1 MSAVSSLGNKVIYRY
16 LGFRF
21 QTFVKQ
27 NASIILSP
35 FPKGLGPFQLSKNPS
50 HTPSCIYLI
59 SGNKPCPMISN
70 LFQYMHKVSYI
81 QEIIQLSLT

>member
-1 MSAVSSLGNKVIYRY
+1 MYAVSSLGNKVIYRY
-16 LGFRF
+16 LGFTF

-50 HTPSCIYLI
+50 HTPSLINLI
-59 SGNKPCPMISN
+59 SGHKPCCMIWN
-70 LFQYMHKVSYI
+70 IFQYMHKVAYV
-81 QEIIQLSLT
+81 QEMIQLPLT